1 MIYLFEGPLPLRTF
15 SGPNPPKAIAP
26 AVCLNRQAL
35 RFVTHQNAARV
46 PRAGVHDLI
55 VRHIMGFRQQ
65 WHKGFAAINKTFVG
79 DGYYRAAI
87 YETELYIEVMYKVS
101 YAQKYRDKVRSYW
114 WDSASYTWINMNTR
128 RLNPKNIHRHYSQMR
143 RHKRLAGMAM
153 R

>member
-15 SGPNPPKAIAP
+15 TAINPRKAIAP
-26 AVCLNRQAL
+26 NVCLNRHAFM
-35 RFVTHQNAARV
+35 FVKHQNASRIGRIDKSV
-46 PRAGVHDLI
+46 VL
-55 VRHIMGFRQQ
+55 VRHLIGFRDE
-65 WHKGFAAINKTFVG
+65 WHKGFGSINKTFVG